1 MSFLMVVVS
10 SLVYFLGDQK
20 IRRGLKEMP
29 MVQFLDL
36 TDVDAVLHQWL
47 RDLGNMEKIIY
58 RFNARDKFP
67 KRTPTMEAGV
77 KMTKEAALAVQL
89 AKLNFR
95 EEALEKLQLILDT
108 PDPAGHGGSSDDGNA
123 AKKFFG
129 YEDRD
134 AVVSFFKVDI
144 SFFFFSCHFAQ
155 TSKYFRILLQMKRQ
169 TFGNCCKTVMSS
181 TEL

>member
-1 MSFLMVVVS
+1 
-10 SLVYFLGDQK
+10 
-20 IRRGLKEMP
+20 MP

-144 SFFFFSCHFAQ
+144 SFFFFSCHFDQ

-181 TEL
+181 TES

>member
-1 MSFLMVVVS
+1 
-10 SLVYFLGDQK
+10 
-20 IRRGLKEMP
+20 MP

-129 YEDRD
+129 YDVPAGID
-134 AVVSFFKVDI
+134 ASSASCCAGSWNKVA
-144 SFFFFSCHFAQ
+144 SRKHAV
-155 TSKYFRILLQMKRQ
+155 L
-169 TFGNCCKTVMSS
+169 
-181 TEL
+181 